1 MKTFALAAALSVAA
15 TAGLAAPEKYVLD
28 PSHSQIVFS
37 YEHLGFSTT
46 YGMFSGFDGEIIFDQ
61 EEPEASSVTVS
72 FPVTSMLTGWE
83 QRFDHFMS
91 GDFFGADANDMV
103 TFTSTDIELTGD
115 TTAEI
120 TGDLTMNGVTQ
131 PVVLDAVLNQA
142 GVHPQANAPWAGF
155 SATATVLRSD
165 YDMGM
170 FVPYVSDEVQVN
182 ISIEAQKAE

>member
-91 GDFFGADANDMV
+91 GDFFGADANDTV

-115 TTAEI
+115 TTAE
-120 TGDLTMNGVTQ
+120 
-131 PVVLDAVLNQA
+131 PVELALVPAMWLHAHPAAMQEGAALAKLADSRWASRSNPRLSAVLAANDLVAA
-142 GVHPQANAPWAGF
+142 GLGLLGARGVAAAAPR
-155 SATATVLRSD
+155 T
-165 YDMGM
+165 
-170 FVPYVSDEVQVN
+170 
-182 ISIEAQKAE
+182 